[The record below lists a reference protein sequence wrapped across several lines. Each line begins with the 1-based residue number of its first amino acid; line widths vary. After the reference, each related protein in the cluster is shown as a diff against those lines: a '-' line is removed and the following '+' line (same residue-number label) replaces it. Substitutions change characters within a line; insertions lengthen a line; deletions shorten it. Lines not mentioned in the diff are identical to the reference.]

1 MLATSLWF
9 HPSNTLSLWTVWL
22 KLTTVPVFCEEE
34 SKLQGQQL
42 HGLDLESGSVHLL
55 HKEMVR
61 EKRRCPV
68 STHTNRRTPTIT
80 LYRRTR
86 MHLRHTLVATTWNA
100 CTLVEAAGGNRRI

>member
-1 MLATSLWF
+1 MCVGGGGGGGGGGAGNVVLATSLRF

-68 STHTNRRTPTIT
+68 VHSQESQNSYYHSYTEEQGHIRGI
-80 LYRRTR
+80 L
-86 MHLRHTLVATTWNA
+86 
-100 CTLVEAAGGNRRI
+100 